1 MLQGLRGKF
10 LLSLL
15 LGLLVVLA
23 LLLYGDLPR
32 MLQALARFQWRYLP
46 AILGLVFLGYLL
58 RFLRWDYYL
67 GQIGVR
73 GLSKRDSLLIF
84 FSGFPMAITPGKVG
98 EWLKCYLL
106 AEVKGTPVSRSAPVV
121 VAERLSDGVAMAL
134 LGSGGLWLF
143 GLGWEVLLGV
153 LALAGLVVLLARFR
167 PLARRVWSL
176 AQRLPLFSRGRRGE
190 ALDQFYESSHILL
203 SPKNL
208 AVAVGLGTVAW
219 LGEGIAFYLVLE
231 GLGMPGGW
239 LLVVQAQFI
248 MAVATLA
255 GAILLMPGG
264 LGVAEGGLTGMAQT
278 LLHMPRDLAATG
290 TLLIR
295 FFTLWFGVAL
305 GLVVLLATLHR
316 LGLLKRKALE
326 PGAS

>member
-10 LLSLL
+10 LLSFL

-106 AEVKGTPVSRSAPVV
+106 AEVKGTPVSRSAPVI

-143 GLGWEVLLGV
+143 GLGWEVLLGA

-176 AQRLPLFSRGRRGE
+176 AQRLPPFSRGRRGD
-190 ALDQFYESSHILL
+190 ALNQFYESSHILL

-231 GLGMPGGW
+231 GL
-239 LLVVQAQFI
+239 
-248 MAVATLA
+248 
-255 GAILLMPGG
+255 
-264 LGVAEGGLTGMAQT
+264 
-278 LLHMPRDLAATG
+278 
-290 TLLIR
+290 
-295 FFTLWFGVAL
+295 
-305 GLVVLLATLHR
+305 
-316 LGLLKRKALE
+316 
-326 PGAS
+326 